1 VRAEGVAPAADP
13 GFDVADKDDATFA
26 AIEQVETALRTSLEV
41 AASLAETL
49 QRLIAQQREELRRR
63 G

>member
-1 VRAEGVAPAADP
+1 
-13 GFDVADKDDATFA
+13 VADKDDATFA